1 MDTDLSGFENPDYF
15 DLLSRAAREATWRP
29 GSVLNNLVSLFR
41 GTLSLLLMAGILF
54 SLNWWLALLL
64 VAVNIPGIIVRIRF
78 SGLLYKSNRE
88 HTPDAR
94 KSAYFNWLLTGDRP
108 ARELKMFSL
117 GNFFRER
124 FEQSFLKQKTDELRI
139 LRKQTYTES
148 AIIIMKGAAVAG
160 ALWIVAWNAFNGT
173 SGPGISAM
181 ILLAFRQGM
190 VYLKEVF
197 ISASGLYDDSV
208 FVSDAYNFLNDD
220 NNRSAGQENN
230 ARPVFNKSVEFVNV
244 SFTYPGSDK
253 PVIDNISFTVKKG
266 ETVALAG
273 HNGAGKSTLVKLL
286 THLYEPSGGKILI
299 DGTDYTKIDTNEYRK
314 LFSVVFQDFLL
325 YNLTAGEN
333 ISLSDLSGPPDLTRI
348 KKSAAG
354 AGIDKL
360 LESLPS
366 SWNTD
371 IGNLFGDSRELSWGE
386 WQKIAIARALYR
398 NAPFLILDEPSSA
411 LDAASEIEIFG
422 RIREILKD
430 KTGLI
435 ISHRLTNISLAD
447 RIIVMRDGKIAE
459 AGNHSELMAARGEYF
474 DMYTKQAE
482 RYGNKL

>member
-1 MDTDLSGFENPDYF
+1 
-15 DLLSRAAREATWRP
+15 
-29 GSVLNNLVSLFR
+29 
-41 GTLSLLLMAGILF
+41 
-54 SLNWWLALLL
+54 
-64 VAVNIPGIIVRIRF
+64 
-78 SGLLYKSNRE
+78 
-88 HTPDAR
+88 
-94 KSAYFNWLLTGDRP
+94 
-108 ARELKMFSL
+108 
-117 GNFFRER
+117 
-124 FEQSFLKQKTDELRI
+124 
-139 LRKQTYTES
+139 
-148 AIIIMKGAAVAG
+148 
-160 ALWIVAWNAFNGT
+160 
-173 SGPGISAM
+173 M

-314 LFSVVFQDFLL
+314 LFSVVFQDFML

-348 KKSAAG
+348 KKSAAD

-360 LESLPS
+360 IESLPS

-398 NAPFLILDEPSSA
+398 NAPILILDEPSSA

-435 ISHRLTNISLAD
+435 ISHRLTNISLAN